1 MITAR
6 SPSLLP
12 PPRYPVVGTMGQ
24 RVVREP
30 DLMPAL
36 FVPMNRSIGGLTADV
51 TIEEQERDEL
61 TITEHPVEQGAPIA
75 DHAFKRPSEV
85 TIRAAWSATKHNLN
99 SVYGTYNTLLSWQS
113 ALNPFQLYTGK
124 RVYNDM
130 LISSIAVTTDQST
143 EYVLMATIICRQ
155 IIRVRTHVVETAGV
169 TNTENTSGDTPQTES
184 PAQTGTRSTTQ
195 HSTSSGTG
203 AVVARQANSY
213 RETGSA
219 TIPSNV
225 A

>member
-1 MITAR
+1 MITIR
-6 SPSLLP
+6 PPPLP
-12 PPRYPVVGTMGQ
+12 PLRYPVGTMGQ
-24 RVVREP
+24 AVIRVA
-30 DLMPAL
+30 DLTPAL
-36 FVPMNRSIGGLTADV
+36 FVPNNRSIGGLTADI

-85 TIRAAWSATKHNLN
+85 TIRAAWSAQKHSLN

-113 ALNPFQLYTGK
+113 ALNPFQLFTGK

-143 EYVLMATIICRQ
+143 EYILMATITCRQ
-155 IIRVRTHVVETAGV
+155 IIRVSTQVVETKGV
-169 TNTENTSGDTPQTES
+169 SGTENSTSEETKSPTE
-184 PAQTGTRSTTQ
+184 TGEKSTKE
-195 HSTSSGTG
+195 HSTDKGSG
-203 AVVARQANSY
+203 AVVAKEAAGY
-213 RETGSA
+213 KETGASPA
-219 TIPSNV
+219 IPSNV